1 MFDKMS
7 NCFFIYI
14 EKKTMFDKLSN
25 IVLKNLK
32 IYLYK
37 KWKTMF
43 DKMSNCFFI
52 YREMSNIVLLNFKI
66 YLYKLNG
73 KQCLTKCQTV
83 FLYI

>member
-1 MFDKMS
+1 
-7 NCFFIYI
+7 
-14 EKKTMFDKLSN
+14 MFDKLSN
-25 IVLKNLK
+25 IVLKNFK

-37 KWKTMF
+37 KLKTMF

-66 YLYKLNG
+66 YLYKKMENV